1 MRVRRCLSIAL
12 AVGGLIATGP
22 DGAGA
27 TCPVADPANGQE
39 AGLVVHLPPTCSSGE
54 REAYAV
60 AGDAV
65 IDAIA
70 KKRRVDLV
78 GVIIRGD
85 LAFDRLAVEAAEGLN
100 GIGDE
105 QRFVRA
111 ALSIRDSDVR
121 GVLRHRSPEGV
132 LRFEGPVDFQGSRFR
147 EGVDLSR
154 SVFQEKVD
162 LAGAVFEKEAH
173 FVRGR
178 FIGEVI
184 CRETK
189 FGPSTRFHQSTFQG
203 QLDCTSALFDGISE
217 FLEVTFEQPATF
229 ERSRF
234 GQGTGFSG
242 SRFESQVDF
251 DEAIFSRE
259 TFFGFTV
266 FESKALFAGA
276 QFLGPADF
284 SNAEFKLPDDLD
296 KARFDR
302 PPLLVQTKRPA
313 SQPSD
318 DFFQSREGQYVLTL
332 VFLVPAALLI
342 AYLIKL
348 K

>member
-1 MRVRRCLSIAL
+1 MRAGCCWPIVLTA
-12 AVGGLIATGP
+12 GGLIATGP
-22 DGAGA
+22 EGVGA
-27 TCPVADPANGQE
+27 TCLVAQPANGPE
-39 AGLVVHLPPTCSSGE
+39 AGLVIHLPSTCSSDE
-54 REAYAV
+54 REAHAV

-85 LAFDRLAVEAAEGLN
+85 LIFDRLAVEAVSDLHRIEG
-100 GIGDE
+100 E
-105 QRFVRA
+105 QRFVRT
-111 ALSIRDSDVR
+111 ALSIRNSDVR
-121 GVLRHRSPEGV
+121 GALRHRSPEGG
-132 LRFEGPVDFQGSRFR
+132 LWFEGPVDFQGSRFR

-162 LAGAVFEKEAH
+162 LSGAVFEKEAY

-178 FIGEVI
+178 FIGEAV

-189 FGPSTRFHQSTFQG
+189 FGPSTRFHRSMFQRP
-203 QLDCTSALFDGISE
+203 LDCTGALFDGMAE
-217 FLEVTFEQPATF
+217 FLEVQFEQPATF

-242 SRFESQVDF
+242 SHFKGRVKFS
-251 DEAIFSRE
+251 EAIFSRE

-266 FESKALFAGA
+266 FEDEAIFAGA
-276 QFLGPADF
+276 QFLGPSDF
-284 SNAEFKLPDDLD
+284 SNAEFKLPDDLE
-296 KARFDR
+296 KARFDQL
-302 PPLLVQTKRPA
+302 PLLAQTKRPA
-313 SQPSD
+313 SKQAD
-318 DFFQSREGQYVLTL
+318 DFLQTSKSQYVLTL
-332 VFLVPAALLI
+332 VLLVAAALLI
-342 AYLIKL
+342 AYIIKL